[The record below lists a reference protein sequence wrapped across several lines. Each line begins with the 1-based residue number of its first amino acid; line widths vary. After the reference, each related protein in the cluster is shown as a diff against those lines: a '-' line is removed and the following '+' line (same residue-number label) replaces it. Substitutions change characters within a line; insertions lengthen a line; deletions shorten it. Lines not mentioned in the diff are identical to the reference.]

1 MRLGSGRAYYGKS
14 ATLSDYFDVVFWMGD
29 LNYRIGVENDLC
41 REFLRDHMYEVRL
54 RGRASLGAESAGSVI
69 RGAVSTPGAG

>member
-1 MRLGSGRAYYGKS
+1 MRLGTGRAYYGKS

-41 REFLRDHMYEVRL
+41 REILRDHMYEVRL
-54 RGRASLGAESAGSVI
+54 RG
-69 RGAVSTPGAG
+69 